1 MPQLPDSSGPSTS
14 FNCRQMLQKILDGEA
29 TPEEKQQ
36 FKIHMEECMPCYKGY
51 ELEMAIRVL
60 LQKKCNGNGAPPDLI
75 EKIKNQ
81 IKQITPQ

>member
-1 MPQLPDSSGPSTS
+1 MPTLPDSSDPSKS
-14 FNCRQMLQKILDGEA
+14 FNCREMLQKILDGEA
-29 TPEEKQQ
+29 TPEQQQQ

-51 ELEMAIRVL
+51 ELEMAIKML

-81 IKQITPQ
+81 ISQITPH

>member
-1 MPQLPDSSGPSTS
+1 
-14 FNCRQMLQKILDGEA
+14 MLQKILDGEA

-36 FKIHMEECMPCYKGY
+36 FTIHMEECMPCYKGY

-81 IKQITPQ
+81 INKITPH